1 MSDDE
6 RGSEIAITD
15 IAGDILA
22 IGKFDRQVIKKKND
36 FVVMDVQIVV

>member
-1 MSDDE
+1 MSDDI
-6 RGSEIAITD
+6 RLSEIAICD

-36 FVVMDVQIVV
+36 FVVMDIQIVV